1 MVEHSSKI
9 HEININWNVTKLY
22 GNERWCHDFQWSH
35 HVVVETRW
43 FIMIRSLGWTSDF
56 LMKARTGQT
65 ATHGLNWQLYNATFF
80 FTNLGQSSAA
90 LCKFSLHQMSC
101 APFCETV
108 PGSVVHRRFL
118 PVYSL
123 AMSHFLGL
131 LGPHF
136 RSAPIFTW
144 CLDPCKNGEEKSV
157 LFSPKS
163 NSFISRGGGGLAKY
177 VESMAN
183 SWLGLSIARRRRDAV
198 RARVVF
204 QKAEFIPFIRNFPAG
219 AFLNVLFC
227 PYDFIMQWVYLMWI

>member
-1 MVEHSSKI
+1 MSWFSVKPPRSSRNAMI
-9 HEININWNVTKLY
+9 HNDSELGLNLWFSNESEDRTDCNTWTKLT
-22 GNERWCHDFQWSH
+22 
-35 HVVVETRW
+35 VVQCC
-43 FIMIRSLGWTSDF
+43 I
-56 LMKARTGQT
+56 
-65 ATHGLNWQLYNATFF
+65 F

-144 CLDPCKNGEEKSV
+144 CLDPCKNGGESV

-227 PYDFIMQWVYLMWI
+227 PYDFITQWV

>member
-1 MVEHSSKI
+1 MLH
-9 HEININWNVTKLY
+9 
-22 GNERWCHDFQWSH
+22 
-35 HVVVETRW
+35 
-43 FIMIRSLGWTSDF
+43 
-56 LMKARTGQT
+56 
-65 ATHGLNWQLYNATFF
+65 FF

-144 CLDPCKNGEEKSV
+144 CLDPCKNGGESV

-198 RARVVF
+198 RDLGLFFRRQNLFLSSVTF
-204 QKAEFIPFIRNFPAG
+204 QQGLSWTSFFAPMILSRSESSWCEYRSSA
-219 AFLNVLFC
+219 LVLHT
-227 PYDFIMQWVYLMWI
+227 DH

>member
-108 PGSVVHRRFL
+108 PGSCGAQKISAGLQLGHESFSRPFRPTF
-118 PVYSL
+118 SFR
-123 AMSHFLGL
+123 SHF
-131 LGPHF
+131 H
-136 RSAPIFTW
+136 
-144 CLDPCKNGEEKSV
+144 V
-157 LFSPKS
+157 
-163 NSFISRGGGGLAKY
+163 
-177 VESMAN
+177 M
-183 SWLGLSIARRRRDAV
+183 SWPMQKWRREV
-198 RARVVF
+198 CT
-204 QKAEFIPFIRNFPAG
+204 I
-219 AFLNVLFC
+219 
-227 PYDFIMQWVYLMWI
+227 